1 MSSPAERSAIR
12 FGLRSK
18 LTAVLAA
25 QTLLIIILILVVQ
38 QFNLR
43 RAIVRQTI
51 AQGKSVA
58 DVVASTSTYYVVFGL
73 ADDLQNT
80 VRDLGKHSN
89 VQYADFVSADGKI
102 MASTG
107 LRPNAFNAPPSSPT
121 AVDSS
126 AHIDGEELYLFV
138 RPFFSADGEQG
149 ATATSPVGFFRLAI
163 NEEVIREAARSSL
176 LLNLGVGLAALI
188 LSVAI
193 AGAVSRVIARPI
205 LDLVESSTQISG
217 GDLTQRVESQARDEL
232 GALSGAFNSMA
243 GNLEHTVSKVGE
255 SNQKLRSVSE
265 TVASRSISVIAGVDE
280 QQKSIDRTYLS
291 IDQLN
296 TGLQR
301 ISENLQRLSAASEQ
315 TSSSILEM
323 VASIAEVSRHTDS
336 LVGAVEDTASA
347 TNQMVS
353 SIGGID
359 KNAEFLQSFMSETA
373 ASMVEMNASISQV
386 ETTAARS
393 RDLSLAVAQSAD
405 SGMKAV
411 TRTMEGMTMV
421 RKSVRESSLIISQL
435 GQRSLEIGKILRVID
450 DIADQT
456 NLLALNAAILAAQA
470 GERGTGFSVVAGEI
484 RELSEKTASSTKEI
498 SNLIQSVQK
507 EVDNA
512 SVSMSEVSKTVEG
525 GVELSRESV
534 TVLSTIL
541 DSATRSADMSRQ
553 IAVAT
558 REQAQGSQSVST
570 AIDRVQE
577 MVRQINHA
585 TSEQAAGSQ
594 HILRAVETM
603 REGTRHVRQ
612 AMHEQEGG
620 SLTISEASE
629 EMIGMIRDI
638 FDVNS
643 NQAAESENI
652 VETMEQLRRI
662 AAENRTSAHDM
673 NDALQLLTGA
683 IRSLDDQ
690 LRKFKTRG

>member
-1 MSSPAERSAIR
+1 MSSLPERSAIR

-18 LTAVLAA
+18 LTAVFAA
-25 QTLLIIILILVVQ
+25 QTLLIIVLILIVQ
-38 QFNLR
+38 HFNIR

-58 DVVASTSTYYVVFGL
+58 DAVASTSTYYVVFGL
-73 ADDLQNT
+73 TDDLQAI
-80 VRDLGKHSN
+80 VRDLGKHAT
-89 VQYADFVSADGKI
+89 VQYADFVSAEGKI
-102 MASTG
+102 LASVG
-107 LRPNAFNAPPSSPT
+107 LRPNVFSSAPTIRTS
-121 AVDSS
+121 VDST
-126 AHIDGEELYLFV
+126 AEGDGESLYLFI
-138 RPFFSADGEQG
+138 RPFFSSDVEQG
-149 ATATSPVGFFRLAI
+149 AAPAGPSGFFRLAI
-163 NEEVIREAARSSL
+163 NEEVIREAVRNSL

-193 AGAVSRVIARPI
+193 AGAVSRLMARPI
-205 LDLVESSTQISG
+205 LDLVKSSIQISG
-217 GDLTQRVESQARDEL
+217 GDLTQRVETQGRDEL

-243 GNLEHTVSKVGE
+243 GNLEHTVSRVGE

-265 TVASRSISVIAGVDE
+265 TVASRSVSVIAGVDE

-336 LVGAVEDTASA
+336 LAGAVEETASA

-359 KNAEFLQSFMSETA
+359 KNAEFLQAFMAETA
-373 ASMVEMNASISQV
+373 ASMVQMSASISQV
-386 ETTAARS
+386 EANAARS
-393 RDLSLAVAQSAD
+393 RDLSLAVAQAAD

-411 TRTMEGMTMV
+411 TRTLEGMTIV
-421 RKSVRESSLIISQL
+421 RKSVLDSSRIISQL
-435 GQRSLEIGKILRVID
+435 GQRSQEIGKILRVID

-470 GERGTGFSVVAGEI
+470 GERGSGFSVVAGEI
-484 RELSEKTASSTKEI
+484 RELSEKTATSTKEI
-498 SNLIQSVQK
+498 AGLIQSVQK

-512 SVSMSEVSKTVEG
+512 SVSMAEVSKTVDG

-534 TVLSTIL
+534 TVLNTIL

-558 REQAQGSQSVST
+558 REQAKGSESVST

-577 MVRQINHA
+577 MVRQINQA
-585 TSEQAAGSQ
+585 TSEQATGSE
-594 HILRAVETM
+594 HILRALETM

-612 AMHEQEGG
+612 AMHEQEAG
-620 SLTISEASE
+620 SLTISEAAE

-638 FDVNS
+638 FEVNS
-643 NQAAESENI
+643 SQAAESENI

-662 AAENRTSAHDM
+662 AAQNRTSAHDM
-673 NDALQLLTGA
+673 NEALQLLTGA

>member
-38 QFNLR
+38 QFNIR

-73 ADDLQNT
+73 TDDLQNT
-80 VRDLGKHSN
+80 LRDLGKHST
-89 VQYADFVSADGKI
+89 VQYADFVSPEGKI

-107 LRPNAFNAPPSSPT
+107 LRPNSFNAPPSSPT

-149 ATATSPVGFFRLAI
+149 ATATGAVGFFRLAI

-232 GALSGAFNSMA
+232 GVLSGAFNSMA

-265 TVASRSISVIAGVDE
+265 TVASRSVSVIAGVDE

-359 KNAEFLQSFMSETA
+359 KNAEFLQSFMSETS
-373 ASMVEMNASISQV
+373 ASMVEMSASITQV

-393 RDLSLAVAQSAD
+393 RDLSLAVAESAD

-421 RKSVRESSLIISQL
+421 RKSVRESSQIISQL

-470 GERGTGFSVVAGEI
+470 GERGAGFSVVAGEI
-484 RELSEKTASSTKEI
+484 RELSEKTASSTREI
-498 SNLIQSVQK
+498 SGLIQSVQK

-512 SVSMSEVSKTVEG
+512 SVSMSEVSKTVDG

-558 REQAQGSQSVST
+558 REQAKGSQSVST

-612 AMHEQEGG
+612 AMKEQEGG

-629 EMIGMIRDI
+629 AMIGMIHDI